1 MKVFFFYWMLFI
13 YIYNV
18 LFIMCFN
25 IWYNKI
31 KVYDMNFCEFLLFFR
46 FILLMNLI
54 VEERVNIYC
63 ICIFVLEMKLF
74 GSNRLSF
81 NGNLLKYL

>member
-1 MKVFFFYWMLFI
+1 
-13 YIYNV
+13 
-18 LFIMCFN
+18 
-25 IWYNKI
+25 
-31 KVYDMNFCEFLLFFR
+31 MNFCEFILFFFLINR

-74 GSNRLSF
+74 GSNGLSF
-81 NGNLLKYL
+81 NGNLVKYL